1 MHQCPSALKPS
12 LEIDDEKLKQFVQI
26 QQKHWSFRM
35 QSHLT
40 RYQAAIQEKNLFVNL
55 SLDSLTDHEV
65 SELRLQIEFT
75 SFYPSLSLERIHQ

>member
-1 MHQCPSALKPS
+1 MHQCPSALQSS

-40 RYQAAIQEKNLFVNL
+40 RYQAVIQEKNLFVNL
-55 SLDSLTDHEV
+55 SLDSLTVDEV
-65 SELRLQIEFT
+65 SKLDLQIESISIFRENA
-75 SFYPSLSLERIHQ
+75 SMNY